1 MQTHL
6 FENQQI
12 SHHNKNLSFKTA
24 GTGQAIVLFHSLL
37 ADQSSWDLITPALL
51 KTHQVIQLSL
61 PGFDSSDFVG
71 GSLDEIADQIAD
83 LTPRDRER
91 LGRILVHEYSLET
104 CELKDGI
111 DDGFITLEKE
121 LELV

>member
-1 MQTHL
+1 MMTT
-6 FENQQI
+6 ED
-12 SHHNKNLSFKTA
+12 
-24 GTGQAIVLFHSLL
+24 LL
-37 ADQSSWDLITPALL
+37 
-51 KTHQVIQLSL
+51 
-61 PGFDSSDFVG
+61 
-71 GSLDEIADQIAD
+71 EIADQIAD
-83 LTPRDRER
+83 LRPSERER